1 MPRSIFKRDGET
13 LQLPPPHHEKR
24 LEGRYIQNLR
34 RLPPP
39 QQQLQSTPQ
48 GGCMRLTIVANDFLW
63 LLLLLAAAPAY
74 RATPNSGHRWGP
86 GTSGSSGTSG
96 PAWYMRG
103 GGTLAVGLA
112 WGGGTIFLLLL
123 PSHR

>member
-1 MPRSIFKRDGET
+1 MPSSIFRRDGAT
-13 LQLPPPHHEKR
+13 LQLPSPHHEKR
-24 LEGRYIQNLR
+24 LEDRYIQNLR

-74 RATPNSGHRWGP
+74 RAPPNSGHRWGP

-96 PAWYMRG
+96 PAWYSRG
-103 GGTLAVGLA
+103 GGTLAVGLVC
-112 WGGGTIFLLLL
+112 GGY
-123 PSHR
+123 

>member
-1 MPRSIFKRDGET
+1 
-13 LQLPPPHHEKR
+13 
-24 LEGRYIQNLR
+24 
-34 RLPPP
+34 
-39 QQQLQSTPQ
+39 
-48 GGCMRLTIVANDFLW
+48 MRLTIVANDFLW

-74 RATPNSGHRWGP
+74 CAPPNSGHRWGP

-112 WGGGTIFLLLL
+112 WGGVPFFYFSGL
-123 PSHR
+123 PEAGRASLTAIAEILPTASGRFNSVQVTA

>member
-1 MPRSIFKRDGET
+1 MRDGAT

-48 GGCMRLTIVANDFLW
+48 GGCMRLTIVANNFLW

-74 RATPNSGHRWGP
+74 CEPPNSGHRWGSGP
-86 GTSGSSGTSG
+86 SGSSGTSG
-96 PAWYMRG
+96 PAWY
-103 GGTLAVGLA
+103 TNSD
-112 WGGGTIFLLLL
+112 WNQLLCPGAPLQIEVKGHL
-123 PSHR
+123 NANIMA

>member
-1 MPRSIFKRDGET
+1 
-13 LQLPPPHHEKR
+13 
-24 LEGRYIQNLR
+24 
-34 RLPPP
+34 
-39 QQQLQSTPQ
+39 
-48 GGCMRLTIVANDFLW
+48 MRLTIVANDFLW

-74 RATPNSGHRWGP
+74 RAPPNSGHRWGP

-112 WGGGTIFLLLL
+112 WGGYPFFYSFCLATGKRQTAKAKGPLEPWTWTLE
-123 PSHR
+123 SHGEWRANQRA